1 MDTLV
6 QIKNLSKTYESIDGK
21 VNAIK
26 DVTFDIY
33 KNEFLTIIGSSGCGK
48 STILNILDQ
57 LDKEYQG
64 TIEFT
69 EDINIGYMLQEDA
82 LFEWL
87 TVEENALLGLKILKK
102 LNDETRK
109 YTISLLDKYG
119 LKDFKDKYPKS
130 LSGGMRQRVA
140 LIRTLATK
148 PKILLMDEPFS
159 ALDYQTRLQ
168 VSDDVYRIIKQEGMT
183 VVMVSHDL
191 AESISVSDRIIVL
204 SKRPAT
210 IKNIYKIELSNKST
224 PIENRKAKEFA
235 YYYDILWK
243 DLDKNV

>member
-1 MDTLV
+1 
-6 QIKNLSKTYESIDGK
+6 
-21 VNAIK
+21 
-26 DVTFDIY
+26 
-33 KNEFLTIIGSSGCGK
+33 
-48 STILNILDQ
+48 
-57 LDKEYQG
+57 
-64 TIEFT
+64 
-69 EDINIGYMLQEDA
+69 
-82 LFEWL
+82 
-87 TVEENALLGLKILKK
+87 
-102 LNDETRK
+102 
-109 YTISLLDKYG
+109 
-119 LKDFKDKYPKS
+119 
-130 LSGGMRQRVA
+130 
-140 LIRTLATK
+140 
-148 PKILLMDEPFS
+148 MDEPFS

>member
-1 MDTLV
+1 MNKILE
-6 QIKNLSKTYESIDGK
+6 IKNLSKTFHTKMGEIKAID
-21 VNAIK
+21 N
-26 DVTFDIY
+26 VTFDVFDQ
-33 KNEFLTIIGSSGCGK
+33 EFICIIGSSGCGK
-48 STILNILDQ
+48 STLLNILAN
-57 LDKEYQG
+57 LDNYTNGNIIKK
-64 TIEFT
+64 
-69 EDINIGYMLQEDA
+69 DNLKIGYMLQEDA

-102 LNDETRK
+102 LNKETK
-109 YTISLLDKYG
+109 NYTINLLDKYG

-148 PKILLMDEPFS
+148 PDILLMDEPFN

-168 VSDDVYRIIKQEGMT
+168 VSDDVYRIIKEENTT

-191 AESISVSDRIIVL
+191 AESISMSDRIIVL
-204 SKRPAT
+204 SKRPGKVKKIYT
-210 IKNIYKIELSNKST
+210 ITLTNKST

-235 YYYDILWK
+235 YYYDALWK